1 MFGILVILVDI
12 LNKVYN
18 DNKVII
24 VEFDTNDDTI
34 YDLLPMMKINQV
46 PYTFILQYASFL

>member
-1 MFGILVILVDI
+1 MFGILVILVDM

-18 DNKVII
+18 DAKVII

-34 YDLLPMMKINQV
+34 YDLLPMM
-46 PYTFILQYASFL
+46 